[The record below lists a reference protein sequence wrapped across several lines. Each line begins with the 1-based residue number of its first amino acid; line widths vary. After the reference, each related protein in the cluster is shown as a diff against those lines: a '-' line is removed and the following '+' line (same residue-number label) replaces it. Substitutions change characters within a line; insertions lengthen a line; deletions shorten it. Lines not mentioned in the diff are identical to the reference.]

1 MCLASA
7 PNTYGHVDII
17 SACLYFM
24 FYMYFYV
31 LPFGVSLINDEIDDD
46 DDGNGDDDDDW
57 YRDKRHRLW
66 W

>member
-1 MCLASA
+1 
-7 PNTYGHVDII
+7 
-17 SACLYFM
+17 M